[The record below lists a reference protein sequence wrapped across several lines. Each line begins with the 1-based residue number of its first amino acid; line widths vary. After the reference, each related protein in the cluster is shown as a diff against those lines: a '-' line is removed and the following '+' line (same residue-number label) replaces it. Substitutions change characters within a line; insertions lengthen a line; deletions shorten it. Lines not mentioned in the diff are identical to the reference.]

1 MERSVSVVIGKSI
14 RKFAKLFECGSIYA
28 DMSVYVVWYLCSCR
42 VKKAGGTSNELLGN
56 WMGRIFHD
64 NLDLTFSDICFTEQ
78 MEKVSR
84 FRKTI

>member
-1 MERSVSVVIGKSI
+1 MLYGT
-14 RKFAKLFECGSIYA
+14 
-28 DMSVYVVWYLCSCR
+28 YVH
-42 VKKAGGTSNELLGN
+42 AGLKRLEVQSNELLGN

>member
-1 MERSVSVVIGKSI
+1 MERSVNVVIGKSI

-28 DMSVYVVWYLCSCR
+28 DMSVYKYIPMFR
-42 VKKAGGTSNELLGN
+42 VKRLEVQSNELLGN

-78 MEKVSR
+78 MEK
-84 FRKTI
+84 